1 MKKLRVTSYELRVVI
16 SGLLT
21 CAAYAFPPN
30 ELKYCG
36 PFDKTND
43 LLGYQ
48 EEQVDDK
55 GLKNIL
61 TGFHTLYPYLSLI
74 AYENNIRDPL
84 DPRVVEAYWIGNE
97 LLKKISGK
105 KLYEHFSGALN
116 LRKKISKNDFS
127 YLVGKIDDGA
137 IPHHT
142 FHVLNVFTR
151 TGHQNVEHTLET
163 MNACRI
169 GWGKV
174 KKIRNDKLEMRN
186 EIMIETQPLVLKKGK
201 LTLGKP
207 VLKKIYNPLIRKSE
221 ISNQK
226 SNVSF
231 HWNTF
236 CDILTD
242 RQVRNLKHYTEKA
255 IQLANKTL

>member
-1 MKKLRVTSYELRVVI
+1 MQ
-16 SGLLT
+16 GALT

-36 PFDKTND
+36 PLDKTND

-48 EEQVDDK
+48 KEKIEDK
-55 GLKNIL
+55 GLINIL
-61 TGFHTLYPYLSLI
+61 SGFHTLYPYLSLI

-84 DPRVVEAYWIGNE
+84 DLRVVEAYWIGND
-97 LLKKISGK
+97 LLKKIAGK
-105 KLYEHFSGALN
+105 KLYEHFSEALN
-116 LRKKISKNDFS
+116 LRKKISNKDFS

-151 TGHQNVEHTLET
+151 TGHQNIVHTLET
-163 MNACRI
+163 MDACRI
-169 GWGKV
+169 GWGRV
-174 KKIRNDKLEMRN
+174 IQNSSKILV
-186 EIMIETQPLVLKKGK
+186 ETQPLILKNGK
-201 LTLGKP
+201 LALGKP
-207 VLKKIYNPLIRKSE
+207 IIKKINMPLILKSDPPAGGL
-221 ISNQK
+221 NQK
-226 SNVSF
+226 SIISF
-231 HWNTF
+231 HWNTY

-242 RQVRNLKHYTEKA
+242 RQIRNLQYYTEKS

>member
-43 LLGYQ
+43 LLGYK

-169 GWGKV
+169 GWGRVIKNP
-174 KKIRNDKLEMRN
+174 KSEILNPKI
-186 EIMIETQPLVLKKGK
+186 IIETQPLVLKNGK
-201 LTLGKP
+201 LALGKP
-207 VLKKIYNPLIRKSE
+207 ILKKINLPLFQKSE
-221 ISNQK
+221 I
-226 SNVSF
+226 
-231 HWNTF
+231 
-236 CDILTD
+236 
-242 RQVRNLKHYTEKA
+242 R
-255 IQLANKTL
+255 

>member
-1 MKKLRVTSYELRVVI
+1 MQ
-16 SGLLT
+16 GALT

-48 EEQVDDK
+48 EEQVDDE

-61 TGFHTLYPYLSLI
+61 AGFHTLYPYLSLI

-84 DPRVVEAYWIGNE
+84 DTRVVEAYWIGNE

-105 KLYEHFSGALN
+105 KLYEHFSEALN

-137 IPHHT
+137 LPHHS

-163 MNACRI
+163 MDACRI
-169 GWGKV
+169 SWGKIV
-174 KKIRNDKLEMRN
+174 VSNRLSVVGPKKLAV
-186 EIMIETQPLVLKKGK
+186 ETQPLILINGK
-201 LTLGKP
+201 LNLGKKK
-207 VLKKIYNPLIRKSE
+207 LKNITSSVFDTRLPTTDNRKP
-221 ISNQK
+221 IW
-226 SNVSF
+226 VSF

-242 RQVRNLKHYTEKA
+242 RQVRNLKYYTEKA

>member
-1 MKKLRVTSYELRVVI
+1 MQ
-16 SGLLT
+16 GALT

-36 PFDKTND
+36 PIDKTGD
-43 LLGYQ
+43 LAGYR
-48 EEQVDDK
+48 EEKIEDD

-84 DPRVVEAYWIGNE
+84 DIRVVEAYWIGNK
-97 LLKKISGK
+97 LLKKVAGK
-105 KLYEHFSGALN
+105 KLYEHFSDTLN

-151 TGHQNVEHTLET
+151 TGHQNIVHTLET
-163 MNACRI
+163 MDACRI
-169 GWGKV
+169 GWGRVIKNP
-174 KKIRNDKLEMRN
+174 KSEIRNPKL
-186 EIMIETQPLVLKKGK
+186 IIETQPLVLKNGK
-201 LTLGKP
+201 LALDKT
-207 VLKKIYNPLIRKSE
+207 VLKKIEFPSLGFRY
-221 ISNQK
+221 SNFELLNK
-226 SNVSF
+226 WVSI

-242 RQVRNLKHYTEKA
+242 RQVRNLQFYTEKA
-255 IQLANKTL
+255 IQLANNTL